1 MCVSRCCCPNTNAQ
15 GRCTPSKRWRKGTLW
30 HETRWKGEELNL
42 SLAWEKNSFL
52 TVSTLLCLLDIF
64 YYFLVKI
71 LCKYFVSCLSINI
84 VNHKSSELHCT
95 VIFFFFKCKS
105 TFSLVFSLNSLHSLP
120 VCCARSESSRR
131 WTVHSI
137 RSWSTCLRVF
147 RHQSMC
153 VLWWSTRPGETWWC
167 TYTLTSSL
175 KHAPCKCDYLT

>member
-1 MCVSRCCCPNTNAQ
+1 MCVSRCCCLNTNAQ

-30 HETRWKGEELNL
+30 HETRWKGEELHL

-64 YYFLVKI
+64 
-71 LCKYFVSCLSINI
+71 INI
-84 VNHKSSELHCT
+84 KHFIC
-95 VIFFFFKCKS
+95 
-105 TFSLVFSLNSLHSLP
+105 LVFSLNSLHSLP
-120 VCCARSESSRR
+120 VWCARSESSRR

-147 RHQSMC
+147 RRQSMC
-153 VLWWSTRPGETWWC
+153 VLWWSTRPGETSWC